1 MRTYAPN
8 EADIE
13 RAWHVV
19 DADGLVL
26 GRMAT
31 EVATILRGKHKPTF
45 APNADVGDHVII
57 INADK
62 VVLTSNKAE
71 RKPMYSHS
79 GYPGGLKTAV
89 FVSRFAGDD
98 ETRISEMPAFGDM
111 LDATQIADVS
121 QRHRVRQI
129 LARWPCDQRK
139 PVLRQGPFLYAFGH
153 RADAGGDERQFNLAI
168 EQHRNKVGI

>member
-31 EVATILRGKHKPTF
+31 EVASILRGKHKPTF
-45 APNADVGDHVII
+45 A
-57 INADK
+57 DK
-62 VVLTSNKAE
+62 VELTSNKAE

-79 GYPGGLKTAV
+79 GYPGGLK
-89 FVSRFAGDD
+89 
-98 ETRISEMPAFGDM
+98 ET
-111 LDATQIADVS
+111 T
-121 QRHRVRQI
+121 
-129 LARWPCDQRK
+129 
-139 PVLRQGPFLYAFGH
+139 YAAMMDKDP
-153 RADAGGDERQFNLAI
+153 ADAVRGSVRGMIPKNSLGRRMLSKLQVYTSTEFQDQGGHPHAAQKPQPLAI
-168 EQHRNKVGI
+168 EHARAR

>member
-31 EVATILRGKHKPTF
+31 EVASILRGKH
-45 APNADVGDHVII
+45 
-57 INADK
+57 NADK

-79 GYPGGLKTAV
+79 GYPGGLK
-89 FVSRFAGDD
+89 
-98 ETRISEMPAFGDM
+98 ET
-111 LDATQIADVS
+111 T
-121 QRHRVRQI
+121 
-129 LARWPCDQRK
+129 
-139 PVLRQGPFLYAFGH
+139 YAAMMDKDP
-153 RADAGGDERQFNLAI
+153 ADAVRGSVRGMIPKNSLGRRMLSKLQVYTSTEFQDQGGHPHAAQKPQPLAI
-168 EQHRNKVGI
+168 EHARAR